1 MIAHI
6 YIFSRKIHILLNDNL
21 VNMFLSNK
29 LQTTHTH
36 T

>member
-6 YIFSRKIHILLNDNL
+6 SGPKNPFLNDNL

-29 LQTTHTH
+29 LKKKGKKK
-36 T
+36 